1 MYDNVKVVSLLSILS
16 VSKLHKSYTH
26 GSNTTHVLKGISLD
40 FEEGSFVSILGRS
53 GSGKTT
59 LLNVMSTLMDFEKG
73 KIIIDGKDLSKM
85 KSKQVNAIRNNYI
98 GFIFQEFNLVK
109 DMSVIDNVATPL
121 ILNGVSFKLA
131 RQKAL
136 EALEQVGLEQY
147 AKVRPPELSG
157 GQQQRVAIARAIVN
171 DQKIILC
178 DEPTGALDDYT
189 AVEILKL
196 LKELS
201 KTKTIIMVTHDE
213 EFAKKYS
220 DRTIILVDGKVLKD
234 ELFKDNSIVSED
246 KRKLRDSTAGFINL
260 LKYSFLSMDIDK
272 KKFGKTF
279 RTFSISLTLF
289 IVVSII
295 NQNLDVFSE
304 RYLNFL
310 VQGEV
315 SDQNIVLDFIYQFL
329 EQNISSLIQ
338 VILYILIGF
347 CIMSYLFV
355 FTINIINKKR
365 EIAVL
370 KAFGASQESIAVLFM
385 LRPIKF
391 TLAIFKDAIIY
402 SFLLLLLINGVFDFK
417 RILIADYFGFFKN
430 MVLVIYGLLSSLL
443 LNIDSEFIEFHM
455 HYSHI
460 IYIFFIVLVLF
471 MIGSLLP
478 AYKISRSNTIRMLA
492 SE

>member
-1 MYDNVKVVSLLSILS
+1 MSILS
-16 VSKLHKSYTH
+16 IKKLHKSYTH
-26 GSNTTHVLKGISLD
+26 GDNTTHVLKGINL
-40 FEEGSFVSILGRS
+40 EIQEGSFVSILGRS

-59 LLNVMSTLMDFEKG
+59 LLNVISTLLGYDKG
-73 KIIIDGKDLSKM
+73 KIIIDNNDISKL
-85 KSKQVNAIRNNYI
+85 KTNKINTIRNNYI
-98 GFIFQEFNLVK
+98 GFVFQACNLVK

-121 ILNGVSFKLA
+121 ILNGYTFKEA
-131 RQKAL
+131 REKAL
-136 EALEQVGLEQY
+136 VALDKVGLEQY

-189 AVEILKL
+189 AKEILDL
-196 LKELS
+196 LRDLS

-213 EFAKKYS
+213 EFAKTYS
-220 DRTIILVDGKVLKD
+220 DRIIMLVDGNILKD
-234 ELFKDNSIVSED
+234 ETLRTHDYDPSES
-246 KRKLRDSTAGFINL
+246 KKLQEKNAGFLNL

-289 IVVSII
+289 MVISVI
-295 NQNLDVFSE
+295 NQNLDVFTE
-304 RYLNFL
+304 RYLNFF
-310 VQGEV
+310 VQSEV
-315 SDQNIVLDFIYQFL
+315 ADKNIILDFIYQFL

-347 CIMSYLFV
+347 CIVSYLFV

-370 KAFGASQESIAVLFM
+370 KAFGASQEEIAILFM

-391 TLAIFKDAIIY
+391 TLAIFKDTLIY
-402 SFLLLLLINGVFDFK
+402 TFILILLINRVFDFGS
-417 RILIADYFGFFKN
+417 ILVADYLEFFIN
-430 MVLVIYGLLSSLL
+430 MVKVIFNVIASLL
-443 LNIDSEFIEFHM
+443 INKDLSYIAFHI
-455 HYSHI
+455 HYAHI
-460 IYIFFIVLVLF
+460 FYIFFVVLFLF
-471 MIGSLLP
+471 MIGSLIP
-478 AYKISRSNTIRMLA
+478 AYRISKSDTIRMLA

>member
-1 MYDNVKVVSLLSILS
+1 MSILS
-16 VSKLHKSYTH
+16 IKNLHKSYTH
-26 GSNTTHVLKGISLD
+26 GDNTTHVLKGINL
-40 FEEGSFVSILGRS
+40 EIQEGSFVSILGRS

-59 LLNVMSTLMDFEKG
+59 LLNVISTLLGYDKG
-73 KIIIDGKDLSKM
+73 KIIIDNNDISKL
-85 KSKQVNAIRNNYI
+85 KTKKINTIRNNYI
-98 GFIFQEFNLVK
+98 GFVFQEFNLVK

-121 ILNGVSFKLA
+121 ILNGYTFKEA
-131 RQKAL
+131 REKAL
-136 EALEQVGLEQY
+136 VALDKVGLEQY

-189 AVEILKL
+189 AKEILDL
-196 LKELS
+196 LRDLS

-213 EFAKKYS
+213 EFAKTYS
-220 DRTIILVDGKVLKD
+220 DRIIMLVDGNILKD
-234 ELFKDNSIVSED
+234 ETLRTHDYDPSES
-246 KRKLRDSTAGFINL
+246 KKLQEKNAGFLNL

-289 IVVSII
+289 MVISVI
-295 NQNLDVFSE
+295 NQNLDVFTE
-304 RYLNFL
+304 RYLNFF
-310 VQGEV
+310 VQSEV
-315 SDQNIVLDFIYQFL
+315 ADKNIILDFIYQFL

-347 CIMSYLFV
+347 CIVSYLFV

-370 KAFGASQESIAVLFM
+370 KAFGASQEEIAILFM

-391 TLAIFKDAIIY
+391 TLAIFKDTLIY
-402 SFLLLLLINGVFDFK
+402 TFILILLINRVFDFGS
-417 RILIADYFGFFKN
+417 ILVADYLEFFIN
-430 MVLVIYGLLSSLL
+430 MVKVIFNVIASLL
-443 LNIDSEFIEFHM
+443 INKDLSYIAFHI
-455 HYSHI
+455 HYAHI
-460 IYIFFIVLVLF
+460 FYIFFVVLFLF
-471 MIGSLLP
+471 MIGSLIP
-478 AYKISRSNTIRMLA
+478 AYRISKSDTIRMLA

>member
-1 MYDNVKVVSLLSILS
+1 MSILEIQN
-16 VSKLHKSYTH
+16 LHKSYKH
-26 GSNTTHVLKGISLD
+26 GTNTTHVLRGINLVIN
-40 FEEGSFVSILGRS
+40 EGSFISILGRS

-59 LLNVMSTLMDFEKG
+59 LLNVISTLLEFDQGNIIVDGHDISKLSAR
-73 KIIIDGKDLSKM
+73 KI
-85 KSKQVNAIRNNYI
+85 NTIRNNYI
-98 GFIFQEFNLVK
+98 GFVFQEFNLVK
-109 DMSVIDNVATPL
+109 DMTVLDNVATPL
-121 ILNGVSFKLA
+121 ILNGESFKDA
-131 RQKAL
+131 REKAL
-136 EALEQVGLEQY
+136 EALKSVGLEQY

-171 DQKIILC
+171 DQKILLC

-189 AVEILKL
+189 AVEILGL
-196 LKELS
+196 LKNLA
-201 KTKTIIMVTHDE
+201 KTRTVIMVTHDE

-220 DRTIILVDGKVLKD
+220 DRMIMLVDGLVVKDTKLNNIVPVLT
-234 ELFKDNSIVSED
+234 E
-246 KRKLRDSTAGFINL
+246 KRKLKEKSAGFINL

-289 IVVSII
+289 IVVSVI
-295 NQNLDVFSE
+295 NQNLDVFAE
-304 RYLNFL
+304 KYLKFF
-310 VQGEV
+310 VKGEV
-315 SDQNIVLDFIYQFL
+315 ADKNIVLDFIYQFF
-329 EQNISSLIQ
+329 EQNLSSLIQ

-347 CIMSYLFV
+347 CVVSYLFV

-370 KAFGASQESIAVLFM
+370 KAFGASQEEIALLFM

-391 TLAIFKDAIIY
+391 TIAIFKDSLKYTFILI
-402 SFLLLLLINGVFDFK
+402 LIINGVLNFNS
-417 RILIADYFGFFKN
+417 ILVADYLGFVTNIFVKSYG
-430 MVLVIYGLLSSLL
+430 VIASFIT
-443 LNIDSEFIEFHM
+443 NIDLAIIDFHI

-460 IYIFFIVLVLF
+460 FFIFITVLVLF
-471 MIGSLLP
+471 MIGSLIP